1 MNGGYRFPS
10 RRQLVNDRNIQIA
23 IQRHRQCT
31 RNRCGGHHQHVRRL
45 YIFRPEAGTLCH
57 SEAVLFVNNDQSQ
70 RREVHRIFNDRVRTY
85 QDFHISRQQSGQ
97 DRFPLLSFDRSGQQ
111 FDTDIHTEKQFLDCL
126 VMLVR
131 QNFGGS
137 HHARLKTVVQCKQHA
152 HQCYQGFTTTHVSL
166 KQTVHLPA
174 ASHIIPYFFQ
184 YPFLCTRQLKRKV
197 LRIESIENIP
207 YPFKDIS
214 TISSLA
220 VFRIAED
227 IQLHV
232 EQFFEF
238 KTILSPAQR
247 IGIRREMDIP
257 ECLRQRHQMMVRQDF
272 GRKRFRQGFLYLLDH
287 RSHHLLN
294 RMRIEKTPFHF
305 LRRIIIRLQ
314 SDGRK
319 FQIIRLIDV
328 GMCHIDTPVKH
339 GRLTEDDVFF
349 VKFIL
354 T

>member
-1 MNGGYRFPS
+1 
-10 RRQLVNDRNIQIA
+10 
-23 IQRHRQCT
+23 
-31 RNRCGGHHQHVRRL
+31 
-45 YIFRPEAGTLCH
+45 
-57 SEAVLFVNNDQSQ
+57 
-70 RREVHRIFNDRVRTY
+70 
-85 QDFHISRQQSGQ
+85 
-97 DRFPLLSFDRSGQQ
+97 
-111 FDTDIHTEKQFLDCL
+111 
-126 VMLVR
+126 
-131 QNFGGS
+131 
-137 HHARLKTVVQCKQHA
+137 
-152 HQCYQGFTTTHVSL
+152 
-166 KQTVHLPA
+166 
-174 ASHIIPYFFQ
+174 
-184 YPFLCTRQLKRKV
+184 
-197 LRIESIENIP
+197 
-207 YPFKDIS
+207 
-214 TISSLA
+214 
-220 VFRIAED
+220 
-227 IQLHV
+227 
-232 EQFFEF
+232 
-238 KTILSPAQR
+238 
-247 IGIRREMDIP
+247 MDIP

>member
-1 MNGGYRFPS
+1 
-10 RRQLVNDRNIQIA
+10 
-23 IQRHRQCT
+23 
-31 RNRCGGHHQHVRRL
+31 
-45 YIFRPEAGTLCH
+45 
-57 SEAVLFVNNDQSQ
+57 
-70 RREVHRIFNDRVRTY
+70 
-85 QDFHISRQQSGQ
+85 
-97 DRFPLLSFDRSGQQ
+97 
-111 FDTDIHTEKQFLDCL
+111 
-126 VMLVR
+126 MLVR

-184 YPFLCTRQLKRKV
+184 YPFLCTRQLERKV

-220 VFRIAED
+220 VLRIAED

-257 ECLRQRHQMMVRQDF
+257 ECLCQRHQMMVRQDF
-272 GRKRFRQGFLYLLDH
+272 GRKRFRQRFLYLLDH

-294 RMRIEKTPFHF
+294 RMRIEKAPFHF

-319 FQIIRLIDV
+319 FQIIRLVDV
-328 GMCHIDTPVKH
+328 GMRHIDTPVKH

-354 T
+354 A